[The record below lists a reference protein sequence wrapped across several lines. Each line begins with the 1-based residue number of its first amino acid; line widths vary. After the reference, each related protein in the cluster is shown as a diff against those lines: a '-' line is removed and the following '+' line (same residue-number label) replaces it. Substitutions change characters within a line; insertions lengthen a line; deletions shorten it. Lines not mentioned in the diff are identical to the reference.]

1 MIATFFPIFDV
12 PVFWPILLLYFF
24 VLFFITMKRQ
34 VKHMIKHKYIPFD
47 LGKKVNPSH
56 AGKSKIG
63 SGSCRVNTTTLD
75 RVGDLRFWS

>member
-1 MIATFFPIFDV
+1 MLATFFPIFDV

-47 LGKKVNPSH
+47 LGKKVTFFHLLMPPQLG
-56 AGKSKIG
+56 AFQ
-63 SGSCRVNTTTLD
+63 R
-75 RVGDLRFWS
+75 